1 MNMQT
6 GQNRDVHSHAKSG
19 THADSRDPVAVIRK
33 LNVIGYAMAL
43 LLVGCFGG
51 WATTSELAGAVIA
64 SGTII
69 VETVDKKVQHPTGGV
84 IKEIL
89 VHDGSEVEEG
99 QILVRLDDTVNRS
112 SLGVLRAQFDENV
125 ARRARLIAERDL
137 ADSIIFPDSLIPRK
151 DEPSVAAA
159 INGEEKLFASR
170 KEARAGQ
177 RAQLRERI
185 SQSNEEIRGL
195 TAQLA
200 AKENEIE
207 LISRELVGVAD
218 LYSKNLVTI
227 SRYMTLERDQTRV
240 QGERGQFI
248 SEIARAKAK
257 ISETELQI
265 IQVDQDF
272 RTDLLKDLREA
283 DGKIAELVDKMVAA
297 EDQLKR
303 TDIRAPRSG
312 VVHGLAVH
320 TVGGV
325 IANGETIMSVV
336 PHDDDLIVE
345 ARVMPNQVDQLEAGA
360 AARVRINAGNQRTM
374 PELNGSL
381 IHVSPDTARDNPQG
395 QTPGQ
400 GQGQNQGQAYYVA
413 RVALPK
419 HEIERLGT
427 FRLLPGMPSEVFITT
442 GSRTPMQYLL
452 KPLHEQIARTFKER

>member
-1 MNMQT
+1 MSMKT
-6 GQNRDVHSHAKSG
+6 HQNQDVNSQATSASHAG
-19 THADSRDPVAVIRK
+19 SRDPVAVIRQ
-33 LNVIGYAMAL
+33 LNVIGYTMVL

-64 SGTII
+64 SGTVI
-69 VETVDKKVQHPTGGV
+69 VESVDKKVQHPTGGV
-84 IKEIL
+84 VKEIL
-89 VHDGSEVEEG
+89 VRDGSEVEEG
-99 QILVRLDDTVNRS
+99 QILVRLDDTVTRS

-137 ADSIIFPDSLIPRK
+137 ADSITFPDSLILRK
-151 DEPSVAAA
+151 NEPSVAAA
-159 INGEEKLFASR
+159 MNGEEKLFVSR

-248 SEIARAKAK
+248 SDIARAKAK

-265 IQVDQDF
+265 IQIDQDF

-283 DGKIAELVDKMVAA
+283 DGKIAELIDKMVAA

-325 IANGETIMSVV
+325 IANGETIMNVV

-345 ARVMPNQVDQLEAGA
+345 ARVMPNQVDQLEVGA

-400 GQGQNQGQAYYVA
+400 QGQNQGQAYYVA

>member
-1 MNMQT
+1 
-6 GQNRDVHSHAKSG
+6 
-19 THADSRDPVAVIRK
+19 
-33 LNVIGYAMAL
+33 
-43 LLVGCFGG
+43 
-51 WATTSELAGAVIA
+51 
-64 SGTII
+64 
-69 VETVDKKVQHPTGGV
+69 
-84 IKEIL
+84 
-89 VHDGSEVEEG
+89 
-99 QILVRLDDTVNRS
+99 
-112 SLGVLRAQFDENV
+112 
-125 ARRARLIAERDL
+125 
-137 ADSIIFPDSLIPRK
+137 
-151 DEPSVAAA
+151 
-159 INGEEKLFASR
+159 
-170 KEARAGQ
+170 
-177 RAQLRERI
+177 
-185 SQSNEEIRGL
+185 
-195 TAQLA
+195 
-200 AKENEIE
+200 
-207 LISRELVGVAD
+207 
-218 LYSKNLVTI
+218 
-227 SRYMTLERDQTRV
+227 
-240 QGERGQFI
+240 
-248 SEIARAKAK
+248 
-257 ISETELQI
+257 LQI
-265 IQVDQDF
+265 IQIDQDF

-283 DGKIAELVDKMVAA
+283 DGKIAELIDKMVAA

-325 IANGETIMSVV
+325 IANGETIMNVV

-345 ARVMPNQVDQLEAGA
+345 ARVMPNQVDQLEVGA

-400 GQGQNQGQAYYVA
+400 QGQNQGQAYYVA

>member
-1 MNMQT
+1 MSMKT
-6 GQNRDVHSHAKSG
+6 HQNQDVNSQATSASHAG
-19 THADSRDPVAVIRK
+19 SRDPVAVIRQ
-33 LNVIGYAMAL
+33 LNVIGYTMVL

-51 WATTSELAGAVIA
+51 WATSSELAGAVIA

-84 IKEIL
+84 VKEIL
-89 VHDGSEVEEG
+89 VRDGSEVEEG
-99 QILVRLDDTVNRS
+99 QILVRLDDTVTRS

-125 ARRARLIAERDL
+125 ARRTRLIAERDL
-137 ADSIIFPDSLIPRK
+137 ADRITFPDSLILRQT
-151 DEPSVAAA
+151 ESSVAAA

-200 AKENEIE
+200 AKENETE

-218 LYSKNLVTI
+218 LYSKDLVTI
-227 SRYMTLERDQTRV
+227 SRYMALERDQTRV

-248 SEIARAKAK
+248 SDIARAKAK

-265 IQVDQDF
+265 IQIDQDF

-283 DGKIAELVDKMVAA
+283 DGKIAELIDKMVAA

-312 VVHGLAVH
+312 VVHGLAIH

-325 IANGETIMSVV
+325 IANGETIMNVV
-336 PHDDDLIVE
+336 PHNDDLIVE
-345 ARVMPNQVDQLEAGA
+345 AKVMPNQVDQLEVGA
-360 AARVRINAGNQRTM
+360 AARVRINAGNQR
-374 PELNGSL
+374 
-381 IHVSPDTARDNPQG
+381 
-395 QTPGQ
+395 
-400 GQGQNQGQAYYVA
+400 
-413 RVALPK
+413 
-419 HEIERLGT
+419 
-427 FRLLPGMPSEVFITT
+427 
-442 GSRTPMQYLL
+442 
-452 KPLHEQIARTFKER
+452 

>member
-1 MNMQT
+1 MQSD
-6 GQNRDVHSHAKSG
+6 QNQDVNVQATPG
-19 THADSRDPVAVIRK
+19 PIADSRDPVAVIRK
-33 LNVIGYAMAL
+33 LNVVGYSMVL

-64 SGTII
+64 SGTVI

-84 IKEIL
+84 VKEIL
-89 VHDGSEVEEG
+89 VRDGSDVEEG
-99 QILVRLDDTVNRS
+99 QILVRLDDTVTRS
-112 SLGVLRAQFDENV
+112 SLGVLRTQFVENV
-125 ARRARLIAERDL
+125 ARRARLLAERDL
-137 ADSIIFPDSLIPRK
+137 ADNIIFPDSLIARK
-151 DEPSVAAA
+151 NESSVATA
-159 INGEEKLFASR
+159 INGEEKLFTSR
-170 KEARAGQ
+170 KESRAGQ

-185 SQSNEEIRGL
+185 SQSKEEIRGL

-207 LISRELVGVAD
+207 LISKELVGVAE

-248 SEIARAKAK
+248 SDIARAKAK

-265 IQVDQDF
+265 IQIDQDF
-272 RTDLLKDLREA
+272 RTDLLKDLRET
-283 DGKIAELVDKMVAA
+283 DGKIAELIDKMVAA

-312 VVHGLAVH
+312 VVHGLTVH

-345 ARVMPNQVDQLEAGA
+345 AKVMPSQVDQLELGA
-360 AARVRINAGNQRTM
+360 AARVRINAGNQRSM

-381 IHVSPDTARDNPQG
+381 VHVSADTTRDNPQG
-395 QTPGQ
+395 QPGQ
-400 GQGQNQGQAYYVA
+400 GQSQGQAYYVA

-419 HEIERLGT
+419 HEIERLGS
-427 FRLLPGMPSEVFITT
+427 FHLLPGMPSEVFITT

-452 KPLHEQIARTFKER
+452 KPLHEQIARTFRER